1 MQELE
6 GNRRER
12 SAHSLFSALSVAEGL
27 LCPNCKRAIQI
38 YDFEFIDRSDFRI
51 ICSGCHRTLLT
62 YKEQRT

>member
-1 MQELE
+1 MQESE

-12 SAHSLFSALSVAEGL
+12 SAHSLFSALSVAEDL

-38 YDFEFIDRSDFRI
+38 YDFEFIDRSDFQV

-62 YKEQRT
+62 FKEQRT